1 MNKICTDIKQS
12 RKLIELGLNSTTS
25 DMTYYPLVD
34 SAFYELK
41 CKSRTNENDVPA
53 WSLSRLFHL
62 LPSNV
67 TFMQKDDGKYYAC
80 LEMDNDDL
88 KEEARGEFGSVIHS
102 SSGIDA
108 VDVVFDLMVWYLK
121 NREL

>member
-1 MNKICTDIKQS
+1 M
-12 RKLIELGLNSTTS
+12 
-25 DMTYYPLVD
+25 
-34 SAFYELK
+34 
-41 CKSRTNENDVPA
+41 
-53 WSLSRLFHL
+53 

-67 TFMQKDDGKYYAC
+67 TFMQKDDGKYHAC